1 MYSVEKINESSFA
14 KIQIEEIPNNK
25 RIFSWLKKGSH
36 CSLYLTSSRYY

>member
-25 RIFSWLKKGSH
+25 KNFFHG
-36 CSLYLTSSRYY
+36 

>member
-25 RIFSWLKKGSH
+25 NFFHG
-36 CSLYLTSSRYY
+36 